1 MLDLRRHPAGL
12 RNRHWRDALPW
23 LVTGALPVM
32 LLLGAGVQALPE
44 AADWQDR
51 WQAHEAQRLQWQ
63 SAQAQARAEQARQA
77 SAARH
82 AQQWQAWAARQVW
95 LAQLRQ
101 GLSQWPADVRLQQL
115 QLDDT
120 RVQLQLSAAHESALQ
135 AVLQGLQAAGTG
147 PWQLRQQSVAQTPA
161 AHALPTAGTGQGT
174 APGRWLFVLQADVP
188 ALGVHPSDAQLDH
201 PQALA
206 PAAVSDPALALAR
219 SPTAVPAGTPGVP

>member
-12 RNRHWRDALPW
+12 RSRHWRDALPW
-23 LVTGALPVM
+23 LAAGALPVM
-32 LLLGAGVQALPE
+32 ILLGAGVQALPE

-51 WQAHEAQRLQWQ
+51 WQAHEAQYQQWQ
-63 SAQAQARAEQARQA
+63 SAQAQARAELARQA

-147 PWQLRQQSVAQTPA
+147 PWQLRQQTVAHTPA
-161 AHALPTAGTGQGT
+161 AHALPTAGAGQGT

-188 ALGVHPSDAQLDH
+188 APGVNASDAQLAH
-201 PQALA
+201 PQALT
-206 PAAVSDPALALAR
+206 PATLSDPGLTHAR
-219 SPTAVPAGTPGVP
+219 SPAAGPGGTLGVP